1 MLHATSPAIR
11 LKGAPGS
18 PYTRKMIAYLR
29 YRHIPYRFLIG
40 NQATHAGLP
49 KPKVELLP
57 TFYLPNAKGE
67 IEAVVDS
74 TPIIRRLEREH
85 QGRNVLPSDPALAFI
100 DALIEDYADEWL
112 TKAMFHYRWIYPA
125 DIDKAGDIL
134 PLWRNVSAPHAE
146 WQAMKK
152 LFCDRQIGR
161 LRYVGSN
168 EKTGRVIEASF
179 KRFLVALEKHLET
192 SPFLMGARPGAS
204 DFAVY
209 GQLTQ
214 LTHFD
219 PTPMALTLA
228 MAPRSYA
235 WVEVVDDLSGLE
247 ADANG
252 YADASALA
260 PTLKAILGEIGRV
273 YAPFLLANAKAT
285 LAKAEMVE
293 TTIDGADWV
302 QQTFPYQ
309 AKCLAELRTQYAA
322 LPSAAR
328 KTVDATLSGT
338 GCEALFAGA

>member
-1 MLHATSPAIR
+1 MSNAIS

-40 NQATHAGLP
+40 NQATHANLP

-74 TPIIRRLEREH
+74 TPLIRRMEREH
-85 QGRNVLPSDPALAFI
+85 AGRHVLPPDPALALL

-112 TKAMFHYRWIYPA
+112 TKAMFHYRWVYPA

-134 PLWRNVSAPHAE
+134 PLWRNVSAPHEE

-168 EKTGRVIEASF
+168 EKTGKVIEESY
-179 KRFLVALEKHLET
+179 KRFIAALENHLAAL
-192 SPFLMGARPGAS
+192 PFLMGNRPGAS

-228 MAPRSYA
+228 MAPRSFA
-235 WVEVVDDLSGLE
+235 WVDVVDDLSGLDADATGF
-247 ADANG
+247 ADAN
-252 YADASALA
+252 ALA
-260 PTLKAILGEIGRV
+260 PTLKAILAEIGRV
-273 YAPFLLANAKAT
+273 YAPFLLANAKAVMG
-285 LAKAEMVE
+285 KAETVE
-293 TTIDGADWV
+293 TIIDGADWV
-302 QQTFPYQ
+302 QQTFAYQ
-309 AKCLAELRTQYAA
+309 AKCLAELRAQYAA
-322 LPSAAR
+322 LGAPAR
-328 KTVDATLSGT
+328 ATVDAALAGT
-338 GCEALFAGA
+338 GCEVLFAGA

>member
-1 MLHATSPAIR
+1 MSDAIR

-40 NQATHAGLP
+40 NQATHADLP

-74 TPIIRRLEREH
+74 TPLIRRMEREH
-85 QGRNVLPSDPALAFI
+85 AGRYVLPPDPALAFI

-112 TKAMFHYRWIYPA
+112 TKAMFHYRWVYPA

-134 PLWRNVSAPHAE
+134 PLWRNVSAPHQE

-152 LFCDRQIGR
+152 LFSERQIGR

-168 EKTGRVIEASF
+168 EKTGKFIEESY
-179 KRFLVALEKHLET
+179 KRFIVALENQLAV
-192 SPFLMGARPGAS
+192 SPFLMGKRPGAS

-219 PTPMALTLA
+219 PTPMALTLK
-228 MAPRSYA
+228 MAPRTYA
-235 WVEVVDDLSGLE
+235 WIDVVDDLSGLDADE
-247 ADANG
+247 AGFADA
-252 YADASALA
+252 ASLP
-260 PTLKAILGEIGRV
+260 PTLKAILAEIGRV
-273 YAPFLLANAKAT
+273 YAPFLLANAKAVM
-285 LAKAEMVE
+285 ARAEAFE
-293 TTIDGADWV
+293 TTIDGAVWS
-302 QQTFPYQ
+302 QQTMSYQ
-309 AKCLAELRTQYAA
+309 AKCLAELRAQYAA
-322 LPSAAR
+322 LNAAAR
-328 KTVDATLSGT
+328 QTVDASLSGT